1 MLNTFAAG
9 SRAILLGGLLV
20 TTLASC
26 ATLSP
31 RTALPLHIQLA
42 ETSSPDGAE
51 RVNAWLELRDS
62 LGKQKTLSEL
72 SKVERV
78 NTFFNSLAWL
88 PDDENW
94 GMEDYWATPLETLLR
109 GAGDCEDL
117 AIAKYFTL
125 LDVGVDEDRLRLSY
139 VWRLHE
145 GGREAHLVLAYYP
158 ETGSEPWILD
168 NLAAEA
174 LALSEREDLEKVY
187 SFNRWNLWL
196 AGNAQ
201 QALSIASQDR
211 LINWR
216 QVNER
221 MDGESQ
227 QFTAAVYWTAS

>member
-1 MLNTFAAG
+1 
-9 SRAILLGGLLV
+9 
-20 TTLASC
+20 
-26 ATLSP
+26 
-31 RTALPLHIQLA
+31 
-42 ETSSPDGAE
+42 
-51 RVNAWLELRDS
+51 
-62 LGKQKTLSEL
+62 
-72 SKVERV
+72 
-78 NTFFNSLAWL
+78 
-88 PDDENW
+88 
-94 GMEDYWATPLETLLR
+94 
-109 GAGDCEDL
+109 
-117 AIAKYFTL
+117 
-125 LDVGVDEDRLRLSY
+125 DRLRLSY

-145 GGREAHLVLAYYP
+145 GGRVAHLVLAYYP
-158 ETGSEPWILD
+158 ETGSEPWVLD
-168 NLAAEA
+168 DLAAEA